1 LITFSTRYTKEYS
14 TVDADKNPGIFP
26 ILPVSFI
33 VICDLKITANWSQED
48 KSNLDNAVS
57 FGSFD
62 IRNRTLNQNT
72 LEVKGLQII
81 A

>member
-1 LITFSTRYTKEYS
+1 M
-14 TVDADKNPGIFP
+14 DANKNPRMSP

-57 FGSFD
+57 FGSFY
-62 IRNRTLNQNT
+62 IRNRTLNQNP

>member
-1 LITFSTRYTKEYS
+1 MS
-14 TVDADKNPGIFP
+14 P

-48 KSNLDNAVS
+48 KSNLDNAVY
-57 FGSFD
+57 FGSFY
-62 IRNRTLNQNT
+62 IRNRTLNQNP